1 MLIPIPHNASSTTSL
16 LLCLSSAWPTI
27 RTFILRSSAYLLL
40 LNLFLFFDKVPS
52 SPPPSPP
59 PPSFPTQ
66 LGKLADLSPLV
77 TSTLTCLNVSV
88 PPPTHSSASQLSHHY
103 G

>member
-40 LNLFLFFDKVPS
+40 LNLFLFFDKMPS
-52 SPPPSPP
+52 SPPPS
-59 PPSFPTQ
+59 
-66 LGKLADLSPLV
+66 LV
-77 TSTLTCLNVSV
+77 SHATWKVRGSVATCHFHTNMFKCVGATANTFV
-88 PPPTHSSASQLSHHY
+88 R
-103 G
+103 